1 MPDDELH
8 PTHKALLD
16 RVDALSHSVAT
27 LAAHLEQ
34 RLSVQQFR
42 STEIQIPPNARR
54 SVTLPKG
61 VGGVL
66 LFPQN
71 GGDLANITAT
81 VVSVRYTFP
90 ASTTTVQFVPC
101 PGVTAELEL
110 SNASSATFPLT
121 VQTLNPDYAMIFATA
136 LK

>member
-1 MPDDELH
+1 MPDNELH
-8 PTHKALLD
+8 PAHKALLD

-42 STEIQIPPNARR
+42 STEIQIPPNTRR

-66 LFPQN
+66 LFAQN
-71 GGDLANITAT
+71 GGDLANIIAT

-90 ASTTTVQFVPC
+90 ANTTTVQFVPC

-110 SNASSATFPLT
+110 SNASSAAFPLT
-121 VQTLNPDYAMIFATA
+121 VQTLNLEYAMVFATA